1 MKIGSVKRFIS
12 GALTIALLATSAAAP
27 VYADDSTEEAIE
39 LSTKE
44 EEAVE
49 ELSTEEEEVVEEL
62 STEVIEEEQ
71 PTEDAKE
78 EATEEDSIEEATTS
92 AIDDEIIEVETDTKT
107 ARNVR
112 KCAGVQKLVVGKTYT
127 VKLGKNE
134 EYWFNNV
141 PASTDKDTYYAVCT
155 NASGADY
162 EKTGDINAFV
172 IEGTWS
178 DYWSMADADAAG
190 MTKGSI
196 SFSDASAC
204 VEIKKSSKVGSAC
217 IQSDESVTLNFTVV
231 RQPTIKP
238 DESKMNVVP
247 DADGGMTIYW
257 ECPSDADGVGIQ
269 FGTTFGFGAYEGYVD
284 KSTTSMHFNA
294 DELKITSF
302 LRITPA
308 VCPDGYTI
316 YNNDK
321 VAEVNGSSAVKLTTP
336 DKPTVKK
343 DGLYVKINDGDT
355 KNVCFY
361 DANGKEVEWGFN
373 SRTKIY
379 YDKDKKEFFLG
390 NYVGEK
396 VTIKLCDGTTVR
408 DSHNNYVY
416 LCKYSKPVSVT
427 IKLSKPPV
435 ENYDGEFF
443 ISYVYGSDYCTEY
456 NAIDYWQV
464 QYKVGANG
472 EWSKSKKITCDSNNG
487 YKASKN
493 PGVYYYRARAVKKTS
508 TGDTAKS
515 SWSKSLKI
523 TVKPNKVKGVVTS
536 SPKAKQVK
544 VSWTKQSKVTGYE
557 IYCSTSKDG
566 KYRKVATVKDKSYI
580 TFKNKMTYK
589 VNDTKKTIKLKF
601 GKTYYYKV
609 RAFKSVKNSNGKTKK
624 IYGSYSRV
632 VKASVR

>member
-1 MKIGSVKRFIS
+1 M
-12 GALTIALLATSAAAP
+12 
-27 VYADDSTEEAIE
+27 
-39 LSTKE
+39 
-44 EEAVE
+44 
-49 ELSTEEEEVVEEL
+49 
-62 STEVIEEEQ
+62 
-71 PTEDAKE
+71 
-78 EATEEDSIEEATTS
+78 
-92 AIDDEIIEVETDTKT
+92 
-107 ARNVR
+107 
-112 KCAGVQKLVVGKTYT
+112 T
-127 VKLGKNE
+127 V
-134 EYWFNNV
+134 
-141 PASTDKDTYYAVCT
+141 
-155 NASGADY
+155 
-162 EKTGDINAFV
+162 
-172 IEGTWS
+172 
-178 DYWSMADADAAG
+178 
-190 MTKGSI
+190 
-196 SFSDASAC
+196 
-204 VEIKKSSKVGSAC
+204 
-217 IQSDESVTLNFTVV
+217 NFTVV

-247 DADGGMTIYW
+247 DVDGGMTIYW

-294 DELKITSF
+294 DELKNTSF
-302 LRITPA
+302 LCITPA

-343 DGLYVKINDGDT
+343 DGWYVKINDGDT

-396 VTIKLCDGTTVR
+396 VTIKLCNGTTVR
-408 DSHNNYVY
+408 DSHNNYFD

-435 ENYDGEFF
+435 ESYDGEFF

-456 NAIDYWQV
+456 SAIDYWQV

-472 EWSKSKKITCDSNNG
+472 EWSKSKKITRDSNNG

-557 IYCSTSKDG
+557 VYCSTSKDG

-589 VNDTKKTIKLKF
+589 VNDTKKTIKLKS

-609 RAFKSVKNSNGKTKK
+609 RAFKSVKDSNGKTKN
-624 IYGSYSRV
+624 IYGSYSSA